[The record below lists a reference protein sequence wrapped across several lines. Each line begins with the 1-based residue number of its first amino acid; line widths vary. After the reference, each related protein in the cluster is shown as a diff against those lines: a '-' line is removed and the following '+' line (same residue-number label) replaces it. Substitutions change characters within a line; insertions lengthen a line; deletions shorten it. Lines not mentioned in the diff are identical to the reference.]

1 MTGAE
6 RIFKAVGNAL
16 YDTVMMIHVIIH
28 LLKFVTPRVN
38 CQVWTLGDQD
48 ASR

>member
-28 LLKFVTPRVN
+28 LLKFVTYNTKSELPSMDF
-38 CQVWTLGDQD
+38 G
-48 ASR
+48 